1 MMPLWKDRE
10 RLAKWFDAMNAHGR
24 TRITLSNLKYDLG
37 KRNRVPLW
45 RLLRVLHAMMI
56 RGFWKPGI
64 GGHDEAEAAFE
75 VILNG
80 APASLFCNGPVIKN
94 RGRLSLITD
103 DASFH
108 KYYVR
113 LSSRATVIDRKA
125 RVPKFATIYEKEV
138 RDGATIKTGREF
150 AWVTDS
156 DALQDQIDHA
166 KSGRVP
172 KRVRDFLGL
181 IFKAPKQRLIE
192 LRYPP
197 EVAKSLALAAPTSL
211 EGACVTVYRSNDG
224 REGWGASLDLEYLR
238 DGAVEAVHRPIP
250 FTSAF
255 EYRDL
260 GTVGDKRVLTETEL
274 SPLFVLWTPADSARV
289 GSLSK
294 RAPRRK
300 GTP

>member
-1 MMPLWKDRE
+1 MMRLWKDRE
-10 RLAKWFDAMNAHGR
+10 QLAKWFDAMNAHER

-37 KRNRVPLW
+37 RKNRVPLW
-45 RLLRVLHAMMI
+45 RLLRVLHTMMI
-56 RGFWKPGI
+56 KNYWKPGI

-75 VILNG
+75 LILNG
-80 APASLFCNGPVIKN
+80 APASLFCNGPVIKK
-94 RGRLSLITD
+94 RSKLSLITD
-103 DASFH
+103 DTAFH
-108 KYYVR
+108 TYYVR
-113 LSSRATVIDRKA
+113 LSSRGTVVDRKA
-125 RVPKFATIYEKEV
+125 RVPKFATIHENEV

-156 DALQDQIDHA
+156 DALQNQIDQT

-181 IFKAPKQRLIE
+181 IFKAPRQRLIE

-197 EVAKSLALAAPTSL
+197 DVTKSLPLAAPTSL

-224 REGWGASLDLEYLR
+224 QEGWGASLDLEYLR

-260 GTVGDKRVLTETEL
+260 GPVGDKRVITENEL
-274 SPLFVLWTPADSARV
+274 SPLFAPWTPADNARV
-289 GSLSK
+289 DSLSK

-300 GTP
+300 KTP